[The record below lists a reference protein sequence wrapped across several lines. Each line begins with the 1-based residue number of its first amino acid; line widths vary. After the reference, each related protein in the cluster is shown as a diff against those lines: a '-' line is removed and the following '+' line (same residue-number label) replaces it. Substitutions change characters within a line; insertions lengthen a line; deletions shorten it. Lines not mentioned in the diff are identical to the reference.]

1 MNHPQL
7 KDQSGVFPMKGTHC
21 WTLIAAW
28 ALIGILAGCGAPPK
42 DETPITPVRVNVVQT
57 YSTSGTVRYSA
68 SIVADEP
75 VSLAFKNSG
84 YTVAIHPVKGA
95 DGQMRNVQEG
105 DWVDAG
111 TVLARVRD
119 DDYTTVVQQA
129 KAQLAEARSAL
140 AATESQLAGAKATL
154 LKAREDYDRA
164 VNLFNSQSMTKSN
177 FEQAQTKVDTSQSQV
192 DSLQSQAEATRSTI
206 DLAQAQ
212 LDQALIVL
220 GDCSLKAPR
229 RGQVLQRNV
238 EVGDMAS
245 PGFVA
250 FVLSDTSTVKTIFGV
265 PDRTLA
271 KVHIGDRLTI
281 TTEGLPGEQFPGT
294 VTRIYPAA
302 DSTSRVFDIEL
313 TLPNPRQSLKV
324 GMIASLELAEKKALE
339 PVTVVPLNAIVRPK
353 GDPQGFAVMVV
364 VEEAERLV
372 ARSRKVTLGDA
383 YGNLIAV
390 HGVQPGERVVTTGGA
405 MVQDGETVR
414 ILE

>member
-1 MNHPQL
+1 
-7 KDQSGVFPMKGTHC
+7 MKVKSL
-21 WTLIAAW
+21 WPLIAIL
-28 ALIGILAGCGAPPK
+28 ALFGILAGCGGAPQK
-42 DETPITPVRVNVVQT
+42 DEPPVTPVRVSVVQT

-84 YTVAIHPVKGA
+84 YIVAIHQVKGA
-95 DGQMRNVQEG
+95 DGKMRHVQEG
-105 DWVDAG
+105 DWVEAG
-111 TVLARVRD
+111 MVLVRIRD
-119 DDYTTVVQQA
+119 DDYTAVVQQA
-129 KAQLAEARSAL
+129 RAQLAEAQSAL
-140 AATESQLAGAKATL
+140 AATESQLVGAKATL
-154 LKAREDYDRA
+154 LKAQEDYARA
-164 VNLFNSQSMTKSN
+164 ENLFNSRSLTKSD
-177 FEQAQTKVDTSQSQV
+177 FEQARTRLDTSQSQV
-192 DSLQSQAEATRSTI
+192 DSLQSQVDATRSKI
-206 DLAQAQ
+206 SLAQAQ

-229 RGQVLQRNV
+229 RGQILQRKI
-238 EVGDMAS
+238 EVGDMAA
-245 PGFVA
+245 PGTVG

-271 KVHIGDRLTI
+271 KVHIGDQLTI
-281 TTEGLPGEQFPGT
+281 TSEGLPGRQFSGT

-313 TLPNPRQSLKV
+313 TLPNPGQSLKV
-324 GMIASLELAEKKALE
+324 GMIASLELAEEKALE

-364 VEEAERLV
+364 VDEADRLV
-372 ARSRKVTLGDA
+372 ARSRTVTLGDA

-390 HGVQPGERVVTTGGA
+390 QGVQPGERVVTTGGA
-405 MVQDGETVR
+405 MIQDGETVR